1 MAASA
6 PAPWRS
12 LLQLGALVL
21 AVSFAHTWWQGR
33 QAQSVGDTIAALAAP
48 GDIRMISSET
58 CGPCLAARQWLQRH
72 EVAFSECL
80 IERDAACR
88 AEFEAW
94 RAPGT
99 PVIVVRGQPQL
110 GFQPERLA
118 AALQPPA
125 R

>member
-1 MAASA
+1 MAA
-6 PAPWRS
+6 PANLRT
-12 LLQLGALVL
+12 LLQLGAIVL
-21 AVSFAHTWWQGR
+21 GVSLAHGWWQGR
-33 QAQSVGDTIAALAAP
+33 QAQSVGQTIAALAAP

-58 CGPCLAARQWLQRH
+58 CGPCLAARLWLQRH

-99 PVIVVRGQPQL
+99 PVMVVRGQAQL

-118 AALQPPA
+118 AALQPA
-125 R
+125 VR